1 MGLERLVGGVGGRAG
16 GLDLPGD
23 LGVTEDRRQ
32 LLRHLLVDVV
42 VVLQV
47 RRLFR
52 LRGCGFLLLGLVVEA
67 AECLLGLLL
76 HLRRLLVERVQ
87 LVSLVHGG
95 GDEGVRHRLLGC
107 LKHLADG
114 EDALELDGFVCGVDQ
129 CLSVDIGVT
138 GDALQQAHALLD
150 RLDHGSFPLGS
161 GLQVLCAFPRFQ
173 FGELLRRPLAV
184 AGSGLE
190 RLELLL
196 ELLIPGLRVLGLL
209 HGAFLLAAHGGE
221 GFPLGLL
228 PLASVHLRLGGGFFL
243 LFLLLL
249 FLDLFAGQRVEPFLG
264 LLVGRFVLL
273 LRLRCRSGIGR
284 RRWSR
289 IGCRCGRVRR
299 VERGEGGGKS
309 AHIEF
314 DGGVGGGGV
323 GHKI

>member
-1 MGLERLVGGVGGRAG
+1 M
-16 GLDLPGD
+16 
-23 LGVTEDRRQ
+23 
-32 LLRHLLVDVV
+32 V

-52 LRGCGFLLLGLVVEA
+52 LRGCGFLLLGLMVEA
-67 AECLLGLLL
+67 AECLLGFLL

-87 LVSLVHGG
+87 LVRLVHGG

-150 RLDHGSFPLGS
+150 RLDHGGLPLRG
-161 GLQVLCAFPRFQ
+161 GLQILGAFPRFQ
-173 FGELLRRPLAV
+173 LGELFRCLLAV
-184 AGSGLE
+184 AGGSLE

-196 ELLIPGLRVLGLL
+196 ELLIPRLRVLGLL
-209 HGAFLLAAHGGE
+209 QGAFLLTAHGGE
-221 GFPLGLL
+221 GFTLGLL

-273 LRLRCRSGIGR
+273 LRLRCRSEVGRRHWGRIGR
-284 RRWSR
+284 RF
-289 IGCRCGRVRR
+289 GCRGGRVRR
-299 VERGEGGGKS
+299 VERGEGIGES
-309 AHIEF
+309 AHVEF

-323 GHKI
+323 GHKF

>member
-1 MGLERLVGGVGGRAG
+1 M
-16 GLDLPGD
+16 
-23 LGVTEDRRQ
+23 
-32 LLRHLLVDVV
+32 
-42 VVLQV
+42 VLQV

-67 AECLLGLLL
+67 AERLFGLLL
-76 HLRRLLVERVQ
+76 HLRRLLVEGVQ
-87 LVSLVHGG
+87 LVSFVHGG

-114 EDALELDGFVCGVDQ
+114 EDALELDRLVCGVDQ
-129 CLSVDIGVT
+129 CLSVDLGVT

-150 RLDHGSFPLGS
+150 RLDHGGLPLRG
-161 GLQVLCAFPRFQ
+161 GLQILGAFPRFQ
-173 FGELLRRPLAV
+173 LGELLRRLLAV
-184 AGSGLE
+184 AGGGLE

-221 GFPLGLL
+221 GFTLGLL

-243 LFLLLL
+243 LRLFLLL
-249 FLDLFAGQRVEPFLG
+249 LDLFAGQRVEPFLG
-264 LLVGRFVLL
+264 LFVSRFVFL
-273 LRLRCRSGIGR
+273 LRFRCWGGVGYGRWGRIGRRLGCRSGK
-284 RRWSR
+284 
-289 IGCRCGRVRR
+289 VRR

-309 AHIEF
+309 AHVEF